1 MTVAGLILCIV
12 ANYICCYFVFQ
23 NYEGKN
29 ASKKTQNKSK
39 IFFVASII
47 LSIIAAILLIQVI
60 DSSNNGG
67 AVGKYTYYVNGK
79 KVSSS
84 TFAATQNFAIGFMFF
99 ILLFGLSMSIAA
111 DIVKKKNKPKLD
123 TELKKPNMTAFVFS
137 MISLISGLML
147 IITSIL
153 ALANILQ
160 KNSDIAPIISLFLAI
175 ILIALGIWGIRVYI
189 KRKKLKKNK

>member
-1 MTVAGLILCIV
+1 MNVVGLILCIV
-12 ANYICCYFVFQ
+12 ANYVCCYFAAQ

-29 ASKKTQNKSK
+29 GSNKTQNKANT
-39 IFFVASII
+39 FFVASII

-79 KVSSS
+79 KISSS
-84 TFAATQNFAIGFMFF
+84 TYAATQNFGIGFMFF
-99 ILLFGLSMSIAA
+99 ILLFGSGMSIAA
-111 DIVKKKNKPKLD
+111 NIIKKKNNPKSD
-123 TELKKPNMTAFVFS
+123 NELKKPNMVAFVFS
-137 MISLISGLML
+137 IISLVFGLML

-153 ALANILQ
+153 TLANILQ

-175 ILIALGIWGIRVYI
+175 LLIALGIWGIRVYI
-189 KRKKLKKNK
+189 KRKKLNENK